1 MDNHK
6 QICENMESAIMKIFT
21 NTLFLYSKK
30 LISFTKRIK
39 KNLLAFLLQTP
50 MFSLDFHKKI
60 SMMYIYACVMYN
72 QKGNSPSMKRDG
84 ENYSLFN

>member
-1 MDNHK
+1 MRKYGKCNY
-6 QICENMESAIMKIFT
+6 ENIYKYFVFIFEKIDFVYQK
-21 NTLFLYSKK
+21 NKK
-30 LISFTKRIK
+30 KHV
-39 KNLLAFLLQTP
+39 LAFLLQTP

-72 QKGNSPSMKRDG
+72 QKGNFPSMKRDG